1 MFCIVYL
8 ALIAPNSR
16 WIKRFSAA
24 AQHLIMVHFN
34 LSPLIRKIAYD
45 ENMEKRYVT
54 TVLGTSTVHGTDD
67 GSPDIAL
74 FNGPQDISYDGNG
87 GYWIA
92 MRYEPALRKYSI
104 E

>member
-1 MFCIVYL
+1 
-8 ALIAPNSR
+8 
-16 WIKRFSAA
+16 
-24 AQHLIMVHFN
+24 
-34 LSPLIRKIAYD
+34 
-45 ENMEKRYVT
+45 
-54 TVLGTSTVHGTDD
+54 LGTSTVHGTDD